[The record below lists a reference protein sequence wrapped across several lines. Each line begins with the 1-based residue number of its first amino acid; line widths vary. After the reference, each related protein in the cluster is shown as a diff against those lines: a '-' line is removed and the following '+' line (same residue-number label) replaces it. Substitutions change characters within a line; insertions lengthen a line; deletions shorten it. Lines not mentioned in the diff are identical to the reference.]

1 MSPGQKAVADESRGG
16 RQYAFRRPIPR
27 LIQRRSGIFN
37 HGGTVA
43 PGLDYAGRCPAWAV
57 GARDQTRTRRSVVGR
72 IVRLAVRRSAGDPLK
87 RRRPMLI
94 PTFTRTSLLVAG
106 CSALVLAACSPSA
119 EPPANTEA
127 EASAQTQEPMA
138 MAQTPFS
145 AAEAKMHEAMMSAM
159 GADAGETW
167 ARKMIPHH
175 QGALDMSEIVLR
187 DTQDADIRR
196 MAQKTI
202 EMQPGDIAELRRW
215 LETNVGAAAGAAAPG
230 GSAENPYATAEAEMK
245 DAMMAATGADT
256 DQTWARKMIAHHQ
269 GALDMAQVVLRESQD
284 ADIRRMAQITI
295 EMQTAD
301 IAELRAWLDSHP
313 AGAA

>member
-1 MSPGQKAVADESRGG
+1 
-16 RQYAFRRPIPR
+16 
-27 LIQRRSGIFN
+27 
-37 HGGTVA
+37 
-43 PGLDYAGRCPAWAV
+43 
-57 GARDQTRTRRSVVGR
+57 
-72 IVRLAVRRSAGDPLK
+72 
-87 RRRPMLI
+87 MLI

-256 DQTWARKMIAHHQ
+256 DQAWTRKMIAHHQ

-284 ADIRRMAQITI
+284 ADIRRMAQKTI

>member
-1 MSPGQKAVADESRGG
+1 
-16 RQYAFRRPIPR
+16 
-27 LIQRRSGIFN
+27 
-37 HGGTVA
+37 
-43 PGLDYAGRCPAWAV
+43 
-57 GARDQTRTRRSVVGR
+57 
-72 IVRLAVRRSAGDPLK
+72 
-87 RRRPMLI
+87 MLI

-106 CSALVLAACSPSA
+106 CSALVLAACSPAA

-175 QGALDMSEIVLR
+175 QGALDMSEIVLS

-202 EMQPGDIAELRRW
+202 EMQTGDIAELRRW
-215 LETNVGAAAGAAAPG
+215 LETNVGAAAGSAAPG
-230 GSAENPYATAEAEMK
+230 GNAENPYAAAEAKMK
-245 DAMMAATGADT
+245 DAMMGATGADT

-284 ADIRRMAQITI
+284 ADIRRMAQKTI

>member
-1 MSPGQKAVADESRGG
+1 MLT
-16 RQYAFRRPIPR
+16 PIF
-27 LIQRRSGIFN
+27 S
-37 HGGTVA
+37 
-43 PGLDYAGRCPAWAV
+43 
-57 GARDQTRTRRSVVGR
+57 
-72 IVRLAVRRSAGDPLK
+72 
-87 RRRPMLI
+87 
-94 PTFTRTSLLVAG
+94 RTSLLAVG
-106 CSALVLAACSPSA
+106 CSVLVLAACSPAAETPAPA
-119 EPPANTEA
+119 EPDAPAT
-127 EASAQTQEPMA
+127 AQDTMA

-159 GADAGETW
+159 GADAGATW

-202 EMQPGDIAELRRW
+202 EKQTGDIAELRRW

-230 GSAENPYATAEAEMK
+230 GSAENPYATAEAKMK

-284 ADIRRMAQITI
+284 ADIRRMAQKTI

>member
-1 MSPGQKAVADESRGG
+1 
-16 RQYAFRRPIPR
+16 
-27 LIQRRSGIFN
+27 
-37 HGGTVA
+37 
-43 PGLDYAGRCPAWAV
+43 
-57 GARDQTRTRRSVVGR
+57 
-72 IVRLAVRRSAGDPLK
+72 
-87 RRRPMLI
+87 MLI

-167 ARKMIPHH
+167 ARKMISHH

-256 DQTWARKMIAHHQ
+256 DQTWARKMIAHQ
-269 GALDMAQVVLRESQD
+269 GSLDMAQVVLRESQD
-284 ADIRRMAQITI
+284 ADIRRMAQKTI